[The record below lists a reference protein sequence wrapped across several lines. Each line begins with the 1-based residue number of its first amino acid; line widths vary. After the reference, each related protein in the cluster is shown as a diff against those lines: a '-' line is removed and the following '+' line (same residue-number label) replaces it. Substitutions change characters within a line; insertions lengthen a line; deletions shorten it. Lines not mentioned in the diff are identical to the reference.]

1 MRRNERGSMAIEAV
15 LLTPVLVAAI
25 IMIATGSRY
34 VDARSQANHAAYA
47 AARAASLTTNQEA
60 AVQAGRKAAEHS
72 MAERGRAC
80 AGGARAGQV
89 RDGLEGRVH
98 LADPQRRIGGRVGER
113 GEAAPPEAGTPL
125 AQPAAE
131 IAGGQRPLVGIRVGQ
146 QRGDEPGLL
155 LARPGRRH
163 RTGGLDQAL
172 EQHRLSAWPRGP
184 RP

>member
-80 AGGARAGQV
+80 AGLRVDIDAGDFNPGGTVRATV
-89 RDGLEGRVH
+89 ACT
-98 LADPQRRIGGRVGER
+98 AD
-113 GEAAPPEAGTPL
+113 L
-125 AQPAAE
+125 SD
-131 IAGGQRPLVGIRVGQ
+131 LVGIGL
-146 QRGDEPGLL
+146 PGSKTFTFT
-155 LARPGRRH
+155 AVVP
-163 RTGGLDQAL
+163 L
-172 EQHRLSAWPRGP
+172 EQHRGFP
-184 RP
+184 